1 MNGKYFFI
9 TPNIISYLKGF
20 QKIFSSCCNF
30 SDGTNDLLLT
40 MTINDYNFCVSHHAD
55 HLFRFILKHTQQE
68 EDARD
73 VVQNAFEILWKKRDE
88 VDAEKAKSFLFSV
101 AYKNR
106 IDQFRKQKKVNLVD
120 EFPAQTKIV
129 NEHKSGLKEALD
141 KALNTLP
148 EVQKSC
154 ILLRDYEGYDY
165 KEIGEI
171 LSLNESQV
179 KVYIFRARQTL
190 KNYLVSIETVL

>member
-1 MNGKYFFI
+1 
-9 TPNIISYLKGF
+9 
-20 QKIFSSCCNF
+20 
-30 SDGTNDLLLT
+30 

-55 HLFRFILKHTQQE
+55 HLFRFILKHTQYE

-129 NEHKSGLKEALD
+129 NEHKSGLKEILD

-154 ILLRDYEGYDY
+154 VLLRDYEGYDY

>member
-1 MNGKYFFI
+1 
-9 TPNIISYLKGF
+9 
-20 QKIFSSCCNF
+20 
-30 SDGTNDLLLT
+30 

-55 HLFRFILKHTQQE
+55 HLFRFILKHTQHE
-68 EDARD
+68 EDVRD

-129 NEHKSGLKEALD
+129 NEHKSGLKETLD

-148 EVQKSC
+148 
-154 ILLRDYEGYDY
+154 
-165 KEIGEI
+165 
-171 LSLNESQV
+171 
-179 KVYIFRARQTL
+179 
-190 KNYLVSIETVL
+190 